1 MHHAELGVLV
11 KGNIN
16 INIFAMRRRQS
27 STQDKVAAFVQQQIQ
42 SSNEQ
47 RQWTNDAVA

>member
-27 STQDKVAAFVQQQIQ
+27 STQDKVAAFVQIQ